1 MKNIIPTALL
11 HFHGLTSK
19 DPDTF
24 MFEFF
29 VACRTY
35 DCVSN
40 EKKLKLF
47 PSTLKDATL
56 CWFIGMP
63 GSSITTWAQMQQ
75 AFNNKYEDCC
85 RSKETKE

>member
-1 MKNIIPTALL
+1 MKNIIPTGLP

-29 VACRTY
+29 VVYRTY
-35 DCVSN
+35 YCAYD
-40 EKKLKLF
+40 EQKLKLF
-47 PSTLKDATL
+47 PSTLKDAAL
-56 CWFIGMP
+56 CWFIGLLR
-63 GSSITTWAQMQQ
+63 GSITMWAQMQE
-75 AFNNKYEDCC
+75 AFNSKYKDYC